1 MSIEPRGASSNLQVP
16 MGLCLTLSVFMAA
29 LRLGPVLWNP
39 SQYSVGGWGHP
50 DNLGNHWLLVWV
62 AERLRMGESILHN
75 TEYYVPVG
83 DYPWLAGNG
92 SEGFLYAPFHWLLD
106 WPTAV
111 VPLVV
116 LYFVGIGLGGYTIAL
131 QAGAGRWG
139 ALVASTVLTSSGF
152 WTREMN
158 AGRFSQLD
166 GMWLLLS
173 FGLFLGLCIQSR
185 IKLWIVGCGI
195 CIGLTGFFYWY
206 YAYFFVVSAAVCV
219 GCALLFRLKLQWKQ
233 ISQAAL
239 VSWITIAPLA
249 FIYWKNWSLVPGV
262 NEVVFPSPDA
272 FADAMT
278 LSGSWLVPFGRTAGA
293 VQSIPTLLLTVAGCA
308 QIRKFDLNQRWG
320 VFSALLLCLVF
331 GLLAFGP
338 KTPLF
343 ELFYGWAD
351 PLRRFWWPSRH
362 LVIWTVGF
370 SILSGFGAQTLLER
384 VSKRVRGPT
393 SVGLALLIPLSFWL
407 QGAQPF
413 HANHTPIEYPVEE
426 YAPIAALNGDAIIM
440 HPINPKV
447 ANTQLPLLLQLT
459 HRKRLLT
466 GHGMWVDR
474 VRPQAWDQFIE
485 GNTFLSSLSKYEV
498 GETTELTVSEKDI
511 RALEVQG
518 LDLIVL
524 DAKLFPRPLM
534 GLVPNLAKVYTTLFG
549 QPTHRGEQL
558 RVWSTANWT
567 GTTQIELPTWILP
580 PNLTLGNGRHKMP
593 DPAEGRGVR

>member
-1 MSIEPRGASSNLQVP
+1 MSVELRSAPSNLRVSVV
-16 MGLCLTLSVFMAA
+16 LCLMLSVFIAV
-29 LRLGPVLWNP
+29 LRLGPVFWNP
-39 SQYSVGGWGHP
+39 SQYCVGGWGHP

-62 AERLRMGESILHN
+62 AEQLRMGESILHN
-75 TEYYVPVG
+75 TDYYVPVG

-106 WPTAV
+106 WPMAV

-173 FGLFLGLCIQSR
+173 LGLFWGLCIKAR
-185 IKLWIVGCGI
+185 RKVWIVGCGI

-206 YAYFFVVSAAVCV
+206 YAYFFVLSATVCV
-219 GCALLFRLKLQWKQ
+219 GCALLFRLELRWKQ

-249 FIYWKNWSLVPGV
+249 FIYWINWHLVPGV
-262 NEVVFPSPDA
+262 DEGVFPSPDA

-293 VQSIPTLLLTVAGCA
+293 VQSIPTLLLTVAGCI
-308 QIRKFDLNQRWG
+308 QVRKFNPNQRWG
-320 VFSALLLCLVF
+320 VFSALMLCLVF

-343 ELFYGWAD
+343 ELFYGWAE

-370 SILSGFGAQTLLER
+370 SILAGLGADSLLKR
-384 VSKRVRGPT
+384 VSKTLRGPT
-393 SVGLALLIPLSFWL
+393 SVGLALLIPFSFWL
-407 QGAQPF
+407 QGDRPF
-413 HANHTPIEYPVEE
+413 HANHTPIEHPVEE
-426 YAPIAALNGDAIIM
+426 YTPIAELAGDVIMM

-459 HRKRLLT
+459 HKKRLLT

-474 VRPQAWDQFIE
+474 VRPQAWDQFVE
-485 GNTFLSSLSKYEV
+485 NNTFLSSLSKYEEGSV
-498 GETTELTVSEKDI
+498 QKLTVSAEDI
-511 RALEVQG
+511 ERLRKEGVE
-518 LDLIVL
+518 LVVL

-549 QPTHRGEQL
+549 QPVHRGDQL
-558 RVWSTANWT
+558 RVWSISNWT
-567 GTTQIELPTWILP
+567 GTTEVDFPPWTP
-580 PNLTLGNGRHKMP
+580 SPNLTLGNGRHKMP
-593 DPAEGRGVR
+593 DPVEGRGVR